1 MIAPF
6 NGLVD
11 RSTRMTSE
19 RPEPR
24 VYFVGAGPGAADLLT
39 LRAVRV
45 LGRADF
51 VLHDA
56 LVETSVLELA
66 PHAARIAVGKR
77 AQRPSTAQRFINKM
91 LVDCARKASC
101 VVRLKG
107 GDPSIF
113 GRLDEEM
120 QALRTAGI
128 AFEVVPGITAASAAA
143 AELQASLTLRGVAR
157 AVTFI
162 TPCVCDVHDDA
173 TWTPAIDS
181 LRAGGSL
188 GVYMAGRHIA
198 ATAERLIQSG
208 LSAST
213 PIAVL
218 ESVSL
223 ADSRHWLGTLATAAV
238 SPPEAGSGPV
248 VLLIGKAL
256 RGAFERSNEHT
267 AAVAQAA

>member
-1 MIAPF
+1 
-6 NGLVD
+6 
-11 RSTRMTSE
+11 MTQL
-19 RPEPR
+19 RADTPR

-39 LRAVRV
+39 LRAVRI
-45 LGRADF
+45 LAAAEF

-56 LVETSVLELA
+56 LVEASVLELA
-66 PHAARIAVGKR
+66 PRAQRIAVGKR
-77 AQRPSTAQRFINKM
+77 AQRPSTAQRFINKT
-91 LVDCARKASC
+91 LVDCARKSTC

-107 GDPSIF
+107 GDPSVF

-120 QALRTAGI
+120 QALRAAGI

-157 AVTFI
+157 AVTFL
-162 TPCVCDVHDDA
+162 TPCVCDEHDDA
-173 TWTPAIDS
+173 TWGPALDS

-198 ATAERLIQSG
+198 TTAQRLIADGQ
-208 LSAST
+208 LAST

-223 ADSRHWLGTLATAAV
+223 PDASHWLGTLGGAAV
-238 SPPEAGSGPV
+238 APPEIGAGPV
-248 VLLIGKAL
+248 MLLIGEAL
-256 RGAFERSNEHT
+256 RSALERSIEHD
-267 AAVAQAA
+267 AAIARAA

>member
-1 MIAPF
+1 MSQPNTAK
-6 NGLVD
+6 
-11 RSTRMTSE
+11 
-19 RPEPR
+19 PR

-45 LGRADF
+45 LTRAEF

-56 LVETSVLELA
+56 LVEASVLVLA
-66 PHAARIAVGKR
+66 PHAQRIAVGKR

-107 GDPSIF
+107 GDPSVF

-120 QALRTAGI
+120 QALRAAGI

-143 AELQASLTLRGVAR
+143 AELQASLTLRGIAR
-157 AVTFI
+157 AVTFL
-162 TPCVCDVHDDA
+162 TPCVCDEHDDA
-173 TWTPAIDS
+173 TWAPAIDS
-181 LRAGGSL
+181 LRAGGTL

-198 ATAERLIQSG
+198 VTAQRLIEGGQ
-208 LSAST
+208 LAST

-223 ADSRHWLGTLATAAV
+223 ADSWHWLGTLATAAI
-238 SPPEAGSGPV
+238 SPPEIGNGPV
-248 VLLIGKAL
+248 VLLIGEAL
-256 RGAFERSNEHT
+256 RGALERASEHDDAMAR
-267 AAVAQAA
+267 AA

>member
-1 MIAPF
+1 MSRRHTEA
-6 NGLVD
+6 
-11 RSTRMTSE
+11 
-19 RPEPR
+19 PR

-39 LRAVRV
+39 LRAARIIE
-45 LGRADF
+45 RAEF

-56 LVETSVLELA
+56 LVEASVLELA
-66 PHAARIAVGKR
+66 PRAQHIAVGKR
-77 AQRPSTAQRFINKM
+77 AQLPSTAQRFINKM
-91 LVDCARKASC
+91 LVDCARKSSC

-107 GDPSIF
+107 GDPSVF

-120 QALRTAGI
+120 QALRAAGI

-157 AVTFI
+157 AVTFL
-162 TPCVCDVHDDA
+162 TPCVCDEHDDA
-173 TWTPAIDS
+173 TWAPALDS

-198 ATAERLIQSG
+198 VTAQRLIAGGQPE
-208 LSAST
+208 ST

-223 ADSRHWLGTLATAAV
+223 ADSRHWLGTLGSAAV
-238 SPPEAGSGPV
+238 SPPGVGAGPV
-248 VLLIGKAL
+248 MLLIGEAL
-256 RGAFERSNEHT
+256 RGALERSRERISEIAR
-267 AAVAQAA
+267 AA

>member
-1 MIAPF
+1 M
-6 NGLVD
+6 
-11 RSTRMTSE
+11 S
-19 RPEPR
+19 EPR

-39 LRAVRV
+39 LRAVRI
-45 LGRADF
+45 LARADV

-56 LVETSVLELA
+56 LVDPVVLELA
-66 PHAARIAVGKR
+66 PRAACIAVGKR
-77 AQRPSTAQRFINKM
+77 AHQPSTAQRFINKT

-120 QALRTAGI
+120 QALHAAEIG
-128 AFEVVPGITAASAAA
+128 FEVVPGITAASAAA

-173 TWTPAIDS
+173 TWAPAIDS

-198 ATAERLIQSG
+198 ATAQRLMATAQ
-208 LSAST
+208 LAPT
-213 PIAVL
+213 PIAVI
-218 ESVSL
+218 ESASL
-223 ADSRHWLGTLATAAV
+223 PASRHWLGTLATAAV
-238 SPPEAGSGPV
+238 APPETGEGPV
-248 VLLIGKAL
+248 MLLIGEAL
-256 RGAFERSNEHT
+256 RGALQRCTDHDAELAR
-267 AAVAQAA
+267 AA

>member
-1 MIAPF
+1 M
-6 NGLVD
+6 
-11 RSTRMTSE
+11 SE
-19 RPEPR
+19 SR

-39 LRAVRV
+39 LRAVRT
-45 LGRADF
+45 LARAEF

-56 LVETSVLELA
+56 LVESAVLELA
-66 PHAARIAVGKR
+66 PRAARIAVGKR
-77 AQRPSTAQRFINKM
+77 AHQPSTAQRFINKT

-120 QALRTAGI
+120 QALRAAGV

-157 AVTFI
+157 AVTFL

-198 ATAERLIQSG
+198 ATAQRLIEGGQ
-208 LSAST
+208 LAAT
-213 PIAVL
+213 PIACL
-218 ESVSL
+218 KAS
-223 ADSRHWLGTLATAAV
+223 A
-238 SPPEAGSGPV
+238 SPTRAIGSERWRPPLFRRRRWEAG
-248 VLLIGKAL
+248 
-256 RGAFERSNEHT
+256 RSCC
-267 AAVAQAA
+267 

>member
-1 MIAPF
+1 VTAAQ
-6 NGLVD
+6 
-11 RSTRMTSE
+11 SAK
-19 RPEPR
+19 PR
-24 VYFVGAGPGAADLLT
+24 VYFVGAGPGAVDLLT
-39 LRAVRV
+39 LRAASV
-45 LGRADF
+45 LARADV

-56 LVETSVLELA
+56 LVDETVLALA
-66 PHAARIAVGKR
+66 SQARLIPVGKR
-77 AQRPSTAQRFINKM
+77 AHSPSTAQRFINKT
-91 LVDCARKASC
+91 LVDCGRKALC

-120 QALRTAGI
+120 QALRAAGI

-143 AELQASLTLRGVAR
+143 AEMQASLTLRGVAR
-157 AVTFI
+157 AVTFL
-162 TPCVCDVHDDA
+162 TPCVCDEHDDA
-173 TWTPAIDS
+173 TWVPAIDS

-198 ATAERLIQSG
+198 ATAQRLIESG
-208 LSAST
+208 QLAST

-238 SPPEAGSGPV
+238 SPPDVGSGPV
-248 VLLIGKAL
+248 VLLIGEAL
-256 RGAFERSNEHT
+256 RGALERATERDAEIAR
-267 AAVAQAA
+267 AA

>member
-1 MIAPF
+1 
-6 NGLVD
+6 
-11 RSTRMTSE
+11 MTE
-19 RPEPR
+19 AHTAEPR

-45 LGRADF
+45 LARAEF

-56 LVETSVLELA
+56 LVDQAVLALA
-66 PHAARIAVGKR
+66 SQARLIAVGKR
-77 AQRPSTAQRFINKM
+77 AHSPSTAQLFINKT

-120 QALRTAGI
+120 QAMRAAGI
-128 AFEVVPGITAASAAA
+128 SFEVVPGITAASAAA

-157 AVTFI
+157 AVTFL
-162 TPCVCDVHDDA
+162 TPCVCDEHDDA
-173 TWTPAIDS
+173 TWAPAIDS

-198 ATAERLIQSG
+198 ATAQRLIENGQ
-208 LSAST
+208 LAST

-218 ESVSL
+218 ESVSH

-238 SPPEAGSGPV
+238 SPPDVGSGPV
-248 VLLIGKAL
+248 VLLIGEAL
-256 RGAFERSNEHT
+256 RGALERSSQQD
-267 AAVAQAA
+267 AAIAIAA

>member
-1 MIAPF
+1 M
-6 NGLVD
+6 
-11 RSTRMTSE
+11 SE
-19 RPEPR
+19 PHTAESR

-45 LGRADF
+45 LARADV

-56 LVETSVLELA
+56 LVDQAVLALA
-66 PHAARIAVGKR
+66 SQARLIAVGKR
-77 AQRPSTAQRFINKM
+77 AHSPSTAQLFINKT

-120 QALRTAGI
+120 QALRAAGI
-128 AFEVVPGITAASAAA
+128 SFEVVPGITAASAAA

-157 AVTFI
+157 AVTFL
-162 TPCVCDVHDDA
+162 TPCVCDEHDDS
-173 TWTPAIDS
+173 TWAPAIDS

-198 ATAERLIQSG
+198 ATAQRMIESG
-208 LSAST
+208 QLAST

-238 SPPEAGSGPV
+238 SPPEVGSGPV
-248 VLLIGKAL
+248 VLLIGEAL
-256 RGAFERSNEHT
+256 RSALERSSEYDAKIAR
-267 AAVAQAA
+267 AA